1 VRKDNFLLYLQFL
14 SGESI
19 QLQLGTCGTQK
30 VVIGFVARTGIL
42 SGLANNALFTAKY
55 RVGLKSSHYEHGI
68 VS

>member
-1 VRKDNFLLYLQFL
+1 M
-14 SGESI
+14 
-19 QLQLGTCGTQK
+19 
-30 VVIGFVARTGIL
+30 VIGFVARTGIL